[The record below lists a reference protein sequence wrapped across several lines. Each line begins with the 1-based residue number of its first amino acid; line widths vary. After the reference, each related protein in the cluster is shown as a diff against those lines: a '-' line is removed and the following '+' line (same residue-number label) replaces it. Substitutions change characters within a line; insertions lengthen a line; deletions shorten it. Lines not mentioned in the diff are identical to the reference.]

1 MRRERR
7 TGRAG
12 HECGLS
18 LGKMLL
24 NAEVELRG
32 RLAALVPY
40 RAEHVPRYH
49 QWMRSEELQKLTAS
63 EPLTLEQEYQ
73 MQRSWWE
80 DADKC
85 TFIVLDK
92 LRWVSGSCTEED
104 CMVGDVNLFLT
115 DPEDRTMAEIEIM
128 IAEPS
133 YRGMGFGK
141 EATMMM
147 MYYGVTKLGIKKFQ
161 AKINLENTIS
171 IAMFQN
177 FHFKEVSI
185 SDVFQEATFCLTVDS
200 CRRKWLIEQMNHVEE
215 KRYSQPPEE
224 AIGKIH
230 QPH

>member
-1 MRRERR
+1 MR
-7 TGRAG
+7 
-12 HECGLS
+12 
-18 LGKMLL
+18 L
-24 NAEVELRG
+24 NEEVELQG
-32 RLAALVPY
+32 RLVALVPY
-40 RAEHVPRYH
+40 GAGHVPRYH
-49 QWMRSEELQKLTAS
+49 QWMKSEELQKLTAS

-73 MQRSWWE
+73 MQRSWRE

-92 LRWVSGSCTEED
+92 LRWVSGLCTEED

-115 DPEDRTMAEIEIM
+115 DPEDTTVAEIEIM

-133 YRGMGFGK
+133 YRGKGFGK

-185 SDVFQEATFCLTVDS
+185 SDMFQEVTLWLTVDN
-200 CRRKWLIEQMNHVEE
+200 CRRKWLLEQTNHIEE
-215 KRYSQPPEE
+215 KRYSQRLGE

-230 QPH
+230 LPAD

>member
-1 MRRERR
+1 MR
-7 TGRAG
+7 TGR
-12 HECGLS
+12 
-18 LGKMLL
+18 MRL

-32 RLAALVPY
+32 RVVVLVPY
-40 RAEHVPRYH
+40 RATHVPRYH
-49 QWMRSEELQKLTAS
+49 QWMQSEELQKLTAS

-73 MQRSWWE
+73 MQRSWRE

-92 LRWVSGSCTEED
+92 LRWVSGSYTEED

-115 DPEDRTMAEIEIM
+115 DAEDSTMAEIEIM

-147 MYYGVTKLGIKKFQ
+147 MYYGMTKLGIKTFQ
-161 AKINLENTIS
+161 AKIDLENTIS

-177 FHFKEVSI
+177 FHFKEVSV
-185 SDVFQEATFCLTVDS
+185 SDVFQEATLLLTIDS
-200 CRRKWLIEQMNHVEE
+200 CRRKWLIKQMNHVEE
-215 KRYSQPPEE
+215 KRYSQRLEE
-224 AIGKIH
+224 AIGNIH
-230 QPH
+230 QSTD